1 MVAKLLTVLGLTA
14 VLAGC
19 ATTEPTTAIITAER
33 PQLTVPEVDNIKL
46 REIEWHVISEKAKP
60 GEKGSADAAFRKS
73 NSSSLFALS
82 AKDYEDISV
91 NTANLLKV
99 IKQYQAQVRA
109 YKQYYLKEEGN
120 QPKEQGN
127 ASKAA
132 PR

>member
-19 ATTEPTTAIITAER
+19 ATTEPTTAIVTAER
-33 PQLTVPEVDNIKL
+33 PQLTVPDVDNIKL
-46 REIEWHVISEKAKP
+46 REIEWHVISKQAKP

-73 NSSSLFALS
+73 GSGSLFALS

-109 YKQYYLKEEGN
+109 YKQYYLKEEAATK
-120 QPKEQGN
+120 PKE
-127 ASKAA
+127 
-132 PR
+132 

>member
-1 MVAKLLTVLGLTA
+1 MVAKLLTVLGLAA

-127 ASKAA
+127 ASKATT
-132 PR
+132 R

>member
-1 MVAKLLTVLGLTA
+1 MVAKLITVLGLA
-14 VLAGC
+14 VVLAGC
-19 ATTEPTTAIITAER
+19 ATTEPTTAIVTAER

-46 REIEWHVISEKAKP
+46 REIEWHVISKQAKP

-73 NSSSLFALS
+73 NSNSLFALS

-120 QPKEQGN
+120 QSKEQGN

-132 PR
+132 TR

>member
-1 MVAKLLTVLGLTA
+1 MVAKLLTVLGLAA

-19 ATTEPTTAIITAER
+19 ATTEPTTAIVTAER
-33 PQLTVPEVDNIKL
+33 PQLTVPDVDNIKL
-46 REIEWHVISEKAKP
+46 REIEWHVISKQAKP

-82 AKDYEDISV
+82 AKDYEDISI

-109 YKQYYLKEEGN
+109 YKQYYLKEEEAATK
-120 QPKEQGN
+120 PKE
-127 ASKAA
+127 
-132 PR
+132 